1 MLHFKVFIVEIND
14 YVLQLSLHLADL
26 SLESIELGVNVD
38 LVA

>member
-1 MLHFKVFIVEIND
+1 MLQFKVFIVEIND
-14 YVLQLSLHLADL
+14 DMLQLSLHLADL